1 MSVFELRILK
11 YMCDV
16 SGIVEI
22 FPETLLFHR
31 TDLKFA
37 IDDKF
42 REKPIR
48 PKIKTMYKLVM
59 DNVMNCLIKRD
70 AAEIVTEY
78 EYGDFNM
85 VLYGKK
91 KKLKDLYDKFRNY
104 DNNDLELL
112 DRLLPK
118 RLKIQKI

>member
-1 MSVFELRILK
+1 
-11 YMCDV
+11 
-16 SGIVEI
+16 
-22 FPETLLFHR
+22 
-31 TDLKFA
+31 
-37 IDDKF
+37 
-42 REKPIR
+42 
-48 PKIKTMYKLVM
+48 M

-70 AAEIVTEY
+70 AVEIVTKY

-85 VLYGKK
+85 MLYGKK

-118 RLKIQKI
+118 RL